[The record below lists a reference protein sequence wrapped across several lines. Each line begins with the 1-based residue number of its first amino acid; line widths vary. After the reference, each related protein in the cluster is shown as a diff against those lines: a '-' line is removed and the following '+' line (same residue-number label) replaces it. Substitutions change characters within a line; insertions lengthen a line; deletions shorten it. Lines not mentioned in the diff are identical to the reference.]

1 MSFNDLERGTYAQV
15 ASNPAAPS
23 SSADSTGGKEEE
35 ERKYRRTVQEVSRKV
50 FQINAGVANIRQL
63 VGQLGT
69 SRDTTRLRQDIH
81 NKMEA
86 TRDLVKTTSNELR
99 GLSEFQRSRDGG
111 SNQQYRAR
119 RLEQQKLTGDFQKV
133 LEQFQNIQRVS
144 AEVTREFVDRA
155 KHAVHQQQQ
164 QRQGNFDYNDDSED
178 EYPTENRPLLLQQQ
192 QQQQQQRRV
201 MELSVLDNDVEYN
214 EALINE
220 RESEINDIEQ
230 GIVELNEIFRDLGTI
245 VTEQQSLLDNIETNV
260 QSVTINVRG
269 ASEQL
274 GSASEYQR
282 RSNKTKFCLLL
293 FVIIFILVFLL
304 IALS

>member
-1 MSFNDLERGTYAQV
+1 MSFNDLERGTYAQNT
-15 ASNPAAPS
+15 SNPPAVPGNNNG
-23 SSADSTGGKEEE
+23 DEEE
-35 ERKYRRTVQEVSRKV
+35 ERQYRRTVQEVSRKV

-69 SRDTTRLRQDIH
+69 SRDTARLRQDIH

-86 TRDLVKTTSNELR
+86 TRELVKTTSTELKA
-99 GLSEFQRSRDGG
+99 LSEFQRPGRAAGK
-111 SNQQYRAR
+111 SNQRAR

-155 KHAVHQQQQ
+155 KHAVHHQ
-164 QRQGNFDYNDDSED
+164 D
-178 EYPTENRPLLLQQQ
+178 EYHDDDYSSESRPLLQQ

-260 QSVTINVRG
+260 QSVTIHVRG
-269 ASEQL
+269 AAEQL

-293 FVIIFILVFLL
+293 FAIIFILVFLL
-304 IALS
+304 IALA

>member
-1 MSFNDLERGTYAQV
+1 MSFNDLERGTYAQNT
-15 ASNPAAPS
+15 SNPPAVPGNNNG
-23 SSADSTGGKEEE
+23 DEEE
-35 ERKYRRTVQEVSRKV
+35 ERQYRRTVQEVSRKV

-69 SRDTTRLRQDIH
+69 SRDTARLRQDIH

-86 TRDLVKTTSNELR
+86 TRELVKTTSTELKA
-99 GLSEFQRSRDGG
+99 LSEFQRPGRAAGK
-111 SNQQYRAR
+111 SNQRAR

-155 KHAVHQQQQ
+155 KHAVHHQ
-164 QRQGNFDYNDDSED
+164 D
-178 EYPTENRPLLLQQQ
+178 EYHDDDYSSESRPLLQQQ

-260 QSVTINVRG
+260 QSVTIHVRG
-269 ASEQL
+269 AAEQL

-293 FVIIFILVFLL
+293 FAIIFILVFLL
-304 IALS
+304 IALA

>member
-1 MSFNDLERGTYAQV
+1 MSFNDLERGTYAQNT
-15 ASNPAAPS
+15 SNPPAVPGNNNG
-23 SSADSTGGKEEE
+23 DEEE
-35 ERKYRRTVQEVSRKV
+35 ERQYRRTVQEVSRKV

-69 SRDTTRLRQDIH
+69 SRDTARLRQDIH

-86 TRDLVKTTSNELR
+86 TRELVKTTSTELKA
-99 GLSEFQRSRDGG
+99 LSEFQRPGRAAGK
-111 SNQQYRAR
+111 SNQRAR

-155 KHAVHQQQQ
+155 KHAVHHQ
-164 QRQGNFDYNDDSED
+164 D
-178 EYPTENRPLLLQQQ
+178 EYHDDDYSSESRPLLQQQ

-220 RESEINDIEQ
+220 RELEINDIEQ

-260 QSVTINVRG
+260 QSVTIHVRG
-269 ASEQL
+269 AAEQL

-293 FVIIFILVFLL
+293 FAIIFILVFLL
-304 IALS
+304 IALA